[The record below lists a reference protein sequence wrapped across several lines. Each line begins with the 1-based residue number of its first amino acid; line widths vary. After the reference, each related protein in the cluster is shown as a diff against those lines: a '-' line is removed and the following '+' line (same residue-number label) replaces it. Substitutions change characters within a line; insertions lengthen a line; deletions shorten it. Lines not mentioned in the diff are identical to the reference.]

1 MPGEDWTIRSIDE
14 IKETEV
20 SSIAIGPFGSR
31 MKADL
36 YTSTGVPVIRGTAR
50 TLTMRCSRLLIS
62 AQTSKLQ
69 SPAVLCN
76 QGERASCVSIAPSLC
91 VARSSTAPGSGS
103 RGSSTPHI

>member
-50 TLTMRCSRLLIS
+50 TLTMRCSRLRH
-62 AQTSKLQ
+62 TSITLN
-69 SPAVLCN
+69 PMV
-76 QGERASCVSIAPSLC
+76 RSLDL
-91 VARSSTAPGSGS
+91 
-103 RGSSTPHI
+103 